1 MKAIV
6 CGTSLEGM
14 TAAWWLS
21 HAGWNV
27 VIAEQSPRLNPKGYV
42 IDIVRSRWDVLSRM
56 GMVAGLE
63 PMRCRIARIAWT
75 GIEEKEVA
83 ELRYIRLEALF
94 GKDPLILSHGDIAR
108 ALLDQLPSQIDRR
121 FGCSIAAIREET
133 DSVVVEFADG
143 SIECADVL
151 IGADGQRSR
160 VRDLVFGV
168 QQRFYTYLGYC
179 TAGFVVRD
187 SSLVR
192 RLAPDLKLMTA
203 PGRMVSLCPMPA
215 DRVAVSFAY
224 ETLGSVMELRNLFS
238 DFGGM
243 IPHVLASAP
252 PSAEMYREQVLQVN
266 LPRWCTDRV
275 ALLGDACHA
284 ASAQVGQEVTLAIAN
299 AYVLAERLSQE
310 TNIAIAL
317 RSYEAQLR
325 PALDRKQATGRRLK
339 KWLVPSTDFQIEI
352 RNAVVNIANMR
363 GMGWVL
369 RQLVSSRAGSALL
382 VR

>member
-6 CGTSLEGM
+6 GGASLEGM

-27 VIAEQSPRLNPKGYV
+27 VIVEQSPRLNSKGYV
-42 IDIVRSRWDVLSRM
+42 IDFVRSRSDVLSRM

-75 GIEEKEVA
+75 GIEEMEVA
-83 ELRYIRLEALF
+83 ELRYIRLEELF
-94 GKDPLILSHGDIAR
+94 GKDPLIVSQGDIAR
-108 ALLDQLPSQIDRR
+108 ALLDQLPSQIERR
-121 FGCSIAAIREET
+121 FGWSIAAVREET
-133 DSVVVEFADG
+133 DSIVVEFADG
-143 SIECADVL
+143 SVECADVL
-151 IGADGQRSR
+151 IGADGPRSR

-168 QQRFYTYLGYC
+168 QQRFYTYLGYW

-187 SSLVR
+187 SSLAR
-192 RLAPDLKLMTA
+192 RLEPDLKLMTA

-215 DRVAVSFAY
+215 DRVAVSFAH
-224 ETLGSVMELRNLFS
+224 ETLGSVIELKNLFA

-252 PSAEMYREQVLQVN
+252 PSAQMCREQVLQVN

-284 ASAQVGQEVTLAIAN
+284 ASAKVGQEVTLAIAN

-310 TNIAIAL
+310 TNVASAL

-325 PALDRKQATGRRLK
+325 PALDRKQAAGRRLK
-339 KWLVPSTDFQIEI
+339 KWLVPSTDFQIGM
-352 RNAVVNIANMR
+352 RNAVVNIANLR
-363 GMGWVL
+363 GMGWFL
-369 RQLVSSRAGSALL
+369 RRLVSTRVGSALL
-382 VR
+382 ER